1 MIIYP
6 DIEIKDGKTVNLTRG
21 LENSPTVYQISPLEA
36 AEQFESEGAEWL
48 HVIDIDGVFQGGR
61 HNAELI
67 CEIIDQVKIPVQVGG
82 GIRTA
87 SAVDWWLD
95 RGAAR
100 VVLGT
105 AAVIDQHLVWEACG
119 RHPGKIVVAVD
130 AKDGLAMIDGW
141 QTQTSFRALDLAKQ
155 FENSGVAAIIYTDI
169 NRFEEDPESSLAPT
183 TEMGTELD
191 IPVISTGTVRELDDI
206 SNLRLLPN
214 IHGAIVGRA
223 LFNQTF
229 TLKQAIDVAEEPG
242 VDASIAA
249 EGVARR
255 HPDTAYLPVRHI
267 SCFSVNSTDT
277 GRSTAFYEKLD
288 FTHHEK
294 DVFGEI
300 GTIELRH
307 ECGAGILLVP
317 VKQEV
322 TSPSH
327 AFVGVNS
334 IANTRD
340 HLEFNHVK
348 YSETRTNQGD
358 LALSV
363 EDPDGNIIRFF
374 VEH

>member
-21 LENSPTVYQISPLEA
+21 LEHQPTVYDVSPLDA
-36 AEQFESEGAEWL
+36 AKQFEAEGAEWL

-61 HNAELI
+61 HNAEQI
-67 CEIIDQVKIPVQVGG
+67 CEIIEQVNIPVQVGG

-87 SAVDWWLD
+87 AAVDWWLD
-95 RGAAR
+95 HGAAR

-141 QTQTSFRALDLAKQ
+141 QTQTSFQALDLAKK

-191 IPVISTGTVRELDDI
+191 IPVISTGTVSELDDI

-214 IHGAIVGRA
+214 IHGVIIGKA
-223 LFNQTF
+223 LFNKTF
-229 TLKQAIDVAEEPG
+229 TLKQALDVAEEPG
-242 VDASIAA
+242 VDASLAS

-255 HPDTAYLPVRHI
+255 HPETAYLPVRHI
-267 SCFSVNSTDT
+267 SCFSVNSTNT
-277 GRSTAFYEKLD
+277 ERSAAFYEKLN
-288 FTHHEK
+288 FTHHQT
-294 DVFGEI
+294 DVFGEA
-300 GTIELRH
+300 GTLELRH

-317 VKQEV
+317 VNRSVE
-322 TSPSH
+322 SPSH
-327 AFVGVNS
+327 AFIGVNS
-334 IANTRD
+334 VAKTRE
-340 HLEFNHVK
+340 HLDFNHVEYK
-348 YSETRTNQGD
+348 ESKNHQGH
-358 LALSV
+358 LTLSV

>member
-21 LENSPTVYQISPLEA
+21 LENSPTVYEITPLEA
-36 AEQFESEGAEWL
+36 ARQFESEGAEWL

-82 GIRTA
+82 GIRTV

-277 GRSTAFYEKLD
+277 DLSATFYEKLN

-317 VKQEV
+317 VKDKV

-348 YSETRTNQGD
+348 YDETHTNQGD

-363 EDPDGNIIRFF
+363 EDPDGNIMRFF